1 MPEETEKFIRLPNP
15 DHTGSCDNI
24 RTITVS
30 QKDGIDALFCVIQKI
45 IKTYLFKKSAGWTM
59 AKARAWVSEHTG
71 NKTMAKKQYIKA
83 FTKKGTDGLVAV
95 ASDETIDRQGESIP
109 INKWDLGHFEK
120 NPVLQFGHDYH
131 QVPIGRAKN
140 LRVEGKK
147 LMFEPE
153 FQTVTQFGKEIKE
166 LFRKGFLKAWSVG
179 FLPRYK
185 GKRLLGNEL
194 LEISAVPV
202 PANPEALTMA
212 KAKGFESPEYD
223 GYMKEFELIMKKIKA
238 VKSITEDDIEAI
250 KKTCCGKKSKKKRKK
265 AVTKKKPTITLDE
278 VLTKVNNTNKAVQT
292 VLALLKKQK
301 KKAKPIGKKEVPKKT
316 AQSKGLKTKKAKESV
331 NQVVLRALQ
340 TMNRTSNGLLH
351 KVKKELKK

>member
-1 MPEETEKFIRLPNP
+1 
-15 DHTGSCDNI
+15 
-24 RTITVS
+24 
-30 QKDGIDALFCVIQKI
+30 
-45 IKTYLFKKSAGWTM
+45 M

-212 KAKGFESPEYD
+212 KAKGFETPEYD
-223 GYMKEFELIMKKIKA
+223 GYLKEVKKYLKD
-238 VKSITEDDIEAI
+238 SE
-250 KKTCCGKKSKKKRKK
+250 KKTCCGKKSKKKKK
-265 AVTKKKPTITLDE
+265 DPVADKNPKITLDE